1 MVGTPSM
8 EACHY
13 LPFVV
18 INWGTMGQIIKI
30 GSPLGFVD
38 FPRAAPT
45 FLFRKMHQVHS
56 LSALLPSPLNGLS
69 RTKLAPRRRRAQHLV
84 VHSLSDDRAAISVG
98 VQHTP
103 PGKEE
108 SGCM

>member
-1 MVGTPSM
+1 
-8 EACHY
+8 
-13 LPFVV
+13 
-18 INWGTMGQIIKI
+18 MGQIIKI

-56 LSALLPSPLNGLS
+56 HSVILPSSLNGLS
-69 RTKLAPRRRRAQHLV
+69 RTKLAPCRGRAQQLV
-84 VHSLSDDRAAISVG
+84 VHSPSDDRAAVSVG